1 MGDTEIRADT
11 EVQAIGKTLNQ
22 INYLRIQ
29 RIYQLSKDIL
39 WDCGLL
45 EDDSPKTEKM
55 SIQFL
60 QDEET
65 YPTGVVAMAAEE
77 QSDKPVCED
86 AESEASSQ
94 DTEATDVEKL
104 SFSLELRCRGMIEEQ
119 IKDANKHPVRG
130 VLFKIDRPSESA
142 PMIGTG
148 HPLYIPRKV
157 AEEAV
162 KKVAGLPLDAHD
174 SLSTHAN
181 DQVVGVMVSAEII
194 GEDFVV
200 QGHLWPYNNKNK
212 VDLIC
217 SRQEDLGMSMN
228 AYASG
233 HIANLDGREVFWID
247 KLELLGAN
255 ILFGA
260 KATYKNTSLA
270 ASDTERLN
278 AIIAAEQE
286 TDMESNFVEMI
297 TDQFNKIQASVNQSF
312 FEVNSQIDSISK
324 IIRAQQ
330 SLLTE
335 IQSER
340 EEIQA
345 SANEQLKN
353 EQLRQGKEELLSSI
367 QEMINETITQRINP
381 SGQPRRLTS
390 SRRTQ
395 TTIAAATAVSPEK
408 VELEKAIARL
418 EGRLEAEHDLTQQ
431 LRLTDELR
439 GLKEQLKLM

>member
-1 MGDTEIRADT
+1 MGETEI
-11 EVQAIGKTLNQ
+11 QAIGKSLNQ
-22 INYLRIQ
+22 VNCLRVQ

-39 WDCGLL
+39 RDSGLL
-45 EDDSPKTEKM
+45 EEDSPKTEAM

-60 QDEET
+60 EEES
-65 YPTGVVAMAAEE
+65 YPTGVVAMATEA
-77 QSDKPVCED
+77 QSDKISSD
-86 AESEASSQ
+86 AESETGS
-94 DTEATDVEKL
+94 ENIEKEEL
-104 SFSLELRCRGMIEEQ
+104 SFSLELCCRGMIEEQ
-119 IKDANKHPVRG
+119 LKDANKHPVRG
-130 VLFKIDRPSESA
+130 VLFKVDRPSESA

-181 DQVVGVMVSAEII
+181 DQIVGVMVSAEIV
-194 GEDFVV
+194 GEDFVI

-270 ASDTERLN
+270 ASNTEQLN

-297 TDQFNKIQASVNQSF
+297 TSQFKKIQESVDNSF
-312 FEVNSQIDSISK
+312 VDVNAQIDSISE
-324 IIRAQQ
+324 IIRKQQ
-330 SLLTE
+330 GLLTQ
-335 IQSER
+335 IQAER

-345 SANEQLKN
+345 SANEELKN
-353 EQLRQGKEELLSSI
+353 RQLQQSKEELLTSI
-367 QEMINETITQRINP
+367 QEMIDESLSQRINP

-395 TTIAAATAVSPEK
+395 ATIAAAATASPEK
-408 VELEKAIARL
+408 IELEKAIARI
-418 EGRLEAEHDLTQQ
+418 EGRLEAENDLTQQ
-431 LRLTDELR
+431 LKLTDDLR
-439 GLKEQLKLM
+439 VLKEQLKSM

>member
-1 MGDTEIRADT
+1 MGDTEI
-11 EVQAIGKTLNQ
+11 QAIGKSLNQ
-22 INYLRIQ
+22 INCLRIQ

-39 WDCGLL
+39 RDSGLL
-45 EDDSPKTEKM
+45 EEDSPKTEKM
-55 SIQFL
+55 DIQFL
-60 QDEET
+60 EEES
-65 YPTGVVAMAAEE
+65 YPTGVVTMAAGL
-77 QSDKPVCED
+77 QSDDIP
-86 AESEASSQ
+86 ASEEPELSAS
-94 DTEATDVEKL
+94 EEKTDKGKGEL
-104 SFSLELRCRGMIEEQ
+104 SLSLELCCRGMIEEQ
-119 IKDANKHPVRG
+119 LKDVNKHPVRG
-130 VLFKIDRPSESA
+130 VLFKVDRPSESA

-148 HPLYIPRKV
+148 HPLYISRKV

-174 SLSTHAN
+174 SLSAHAN
-181 DQVVGVMVSAEII
+181 DQIVGVMVSAEII
-194 GEDFVV
+194 GEDFVI

-270 ASDTERLN
+270 ASNTEQLN

-286 TDMESNFVEMI
+286 TDMESNMESNFVEMI
-297 TDQFNKIQASVNQSF
+297 ASQFKKIQESVDNSF
-312 FEVNSQIDSISK
+312 VDVNRQIDSITG
-324 IIRAQQ
+324 IIQAQQ

-335 IQSER
+335 IKLER

-345 SANEQLKN
+345 SVNEERRNQQLQDSK
-353 EQLRQGKEELLSSI
+353 QELLSSI
-367 QEMINETITQRINP
+367 QEMIDDTLAQRINP

-395 TTIAAATAVSPEK
+395 ATIAAAATVSPERI
-408 VELEKAIARL
+408 ELEKAIARI
-418 EGRLEAEHDLTQQ
+418 EGRLEGENDLTQQ
-431 LRLTDELR
+431 LKLTDDLR
-439 GLKEQLKLM
+439 ILKEQLKLM